1 MTCTCKA
8 YQELL
13 EIHKLL
19 LCTAEAPPAQEGE
32 PYTLHL
38 VKQLIDRL
46 KKLEAQAQ
54 EAPCPKP

>member
-1 MTCTCKA
+1 MPCNCASHK
-8 YQELL
+8 ELL
-13 EIHKLL
+13 DIHKLL

-32 PYTLHL
+32 PYTLHG
-38 VKQLIDRL
+38 VKLLIDRI